1 MRPDINAGGKG
12 KVWKLYSEKLRA
24 NEHFSQPWDSAKG
37 RSIHQ
42 PTADEGPMSPKKH
55 RAEQTLQCH
64 DLGVWNVTAQK
75 RSWLVFKQPSQY
87 SLACPLHTW
96 QFCKPL
102 PLSWAMNP
110 TEAQPKQDTWH
121 CPANAILKFSSCPRT
136 APPKLT
142 GVELP
147 ATILSTS
154 SVRGKHKQHH
164 YKISSFPRKLW
175 RPVSWRV

>member
-1 MRPDINAGGKG
+1 MRPHINAGRKG

-42 PTADEGPMSPKKH
+42 PTADEGPTSPKKH

-110 TEAQPKQDTWH
+110 SAAQAGHMALPSKRHPQILLLPKN
-121 CPANAILKFSSCPRT
+121 CSSKTHRGRT
-136 APPKLT
+136 TCYYIKYQLCKRETQAAPL
-142 GVELP
+142 
-147 ATILSTS
+147 
-154 SVRGKHKQHH
+154 
-164 YKISSFPRKLW
+164 
-175 RPVSWRV
+175 